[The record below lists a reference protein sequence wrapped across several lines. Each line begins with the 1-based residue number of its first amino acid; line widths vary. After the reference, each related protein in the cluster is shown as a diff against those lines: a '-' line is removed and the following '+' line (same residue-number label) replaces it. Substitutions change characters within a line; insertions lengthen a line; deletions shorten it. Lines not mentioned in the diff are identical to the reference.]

1 MEVEVMAFEPDPEVS
16 GAPEIVDIIEL
27 EKITR
32 LSIRTQLGSYEYW
45 ADSWEFCLGDNDRTL
60 RLFGRGEG
68 RSARTQRDMELA
80 AKTREDQ
87 IRMHER
93 MQGLTE
99 GQEPE

>member
-1 MEVEVMAFEPDPEVS
+1 MLEPDPEPEVS
-16 GAPEIVDIIEL
+16 GDPEIVDIIEL

-60 RLFGRGEG
+60 KLWGKGEG
-68 RSARTQRDMELA
+68 HSARTQRDLELA
-80 AKTREDQ
+80 AQSRQDMLHMHD
-87 IRMHER
+87 RMH
-93 MQGLTE
+93 GLTE